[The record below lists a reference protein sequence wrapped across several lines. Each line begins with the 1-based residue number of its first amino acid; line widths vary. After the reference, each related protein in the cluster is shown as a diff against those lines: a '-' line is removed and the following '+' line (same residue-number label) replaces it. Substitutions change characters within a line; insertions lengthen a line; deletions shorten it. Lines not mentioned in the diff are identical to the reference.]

1 MSKDSWSTTVDGI
14 KLIINGGINA
24 SYGKMIAGSLIVPIK
39 DKIAKTGYLKVTQIE
54 VTLELKQKPL
64 NKSEQASLSEGKDS
78 WSTTVDGIK
87 LIINGGING
96 AYGKM
101 IAGSLVV
108 PIKDKIAKT
117 GYLKVTQIEVTLEQ
131 QKPLNKSE
139 QLIEDCE
146 VAIGEAED
154 PEHYHQQYGKCPP
167 GYRREKDKCVVR
179 KSLPNLKDAQK
190 ELDNL
195 HQDNPHHKDLHQAKK
210 DWTSAAGKAHLGG
223 THLDAEKSAMK
234 KYDDKLK
241 DFDKHVADTPHL
253 KKAHKYY
260 QDAYHTRSGG
270 AGYHPLQTAA
280 KA

>member
-1 MSKDSWSTTVDGI
+1 MSKSSTLIKVLKQASLSEVRMSKDSWSTTVDGI
-14 KLIINGGINA
+14 KLIINGGI
-24 SYGKMIAGSLIVPIK
+24 
-39 DKIAKTGYLKVTQIE
+39 D
-54 VTLELKQKPL
+54 
-64 NKSEQASLSEGKDS
+64 
-78 WSTTVDGIK
+78 
-87 LIINGGING
+87 G
-96 AYGKM
+96 AYGKL